1 MKKIAV
7 MVLLSFVF
15 VSITQTLSFA
25 MIGLETSGAVVSGAA
40 VTVETWRMLP
50 DGTQVRTKETT
61 VKPSTSGAKTGA
73 MAGAAGGGTAGFY
86 IAGPVGAAVGAGVG
100 AVVGAIGGWIFGPA
114 D

>member
-1 MKKIAV
+1 MRKIAV
-7 MVLLSFVF
+7 IVLLSLVF
-15 VSITQTLSFA
+15 VSITETLSFA
-25 MIGLETSGAVVSGAA
+25 MIGGEPSGAVG
-40 VTVETWRMLP
+40 TVETWRMLP
-50 DGTQVRTKETT
+50 DGTQVRTKEIT

-73 MAGAAGGGTAGFY
+73 TAGAVGGATAGAV

>member
-25 MIGLETSGAVVSGAA
+25 MIGLEPSGAVG
-40 VTVETWRMLP
+40 TVETWRMLP